1 VIELSPDG
9 PQAGFDVP
17 QAFPEGQLG
26 EGHAEELVET
36 GKSLDLVF
44 PAVSVDAL
52 SEFANRKELDQLRE
66 DGSAGVHRPS
76 LRNRN
81 GHRIQAN

>member
-1 VIELSPDG
+1 VVELSPDG

-17 QAFPEGQLG
+17 QAFAKSQLR

-36 GKSLDLVF
+36 GEFLDLVL
-44 PAVSVDAL
+44 PAVSVDAF
-52 SEFANRKELDQLRE
+52 SEFVNRKELDQLRE

-81 GHRIQAN
+81 GHRIHAN